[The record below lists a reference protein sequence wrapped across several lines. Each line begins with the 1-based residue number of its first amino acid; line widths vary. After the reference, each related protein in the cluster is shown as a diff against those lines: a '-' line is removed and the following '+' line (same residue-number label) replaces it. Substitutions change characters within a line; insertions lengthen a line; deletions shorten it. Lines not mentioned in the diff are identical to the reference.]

1 MSFILALIEFKFTIL
16 FYSLVLL
23 LVYLNRKK
31 FDVHGKFV
39 FLYRTK
45 FGIGLMNAIASKSSG
60 LVKFLGSIGVIAG
73 FAGMIFTFAVVLVL
87 TYKLLLNQPNAAGAS
102 PVIPGLPIAGTGIVF
117 PLVTGWLVLFVI
129 ILVHEFSH
137 GIVASAHKIKI
148 KNSGIAFFGPIL
160 GAFVEPDE
168 KELSKKK
175 HWIQHSV
182 FAAGAFSNFL
192 TVAAVLLIM
201 ALVLNPIV
209 GIFSRGVFISPQP
222 GLAAEKAG
230 INFGDQ
236 ITTLDGITIK
246 NSTQIIDY
254 IKTKEGQGIK
264 VNLTRGGETK
274 ELMVIPE
281 KIAGSDVPRIG
292 VALADAAIIRYPWYI
307 AFYKGLFAAGVGAL
321 NIVIAFYYLLKNLIL
336 GNGLIADVAGPVGI
350 ATIVGQSAKLG
361 FNYLLNIIAMLS
373 LSLAAINILPIP
385 ALDGGRIVFVIL
397 EKIFGKPVP
406 MKYEQIA
413 HTIGF
418 LLLMLLVVVVTW
430 RDVAKLF

>member
-1 MSFILALIEFKFTIL
+1 MNFILALSEFKFTIL

-45 FGIGLMNAIASKSSG
+45 FGIGLMKTISDKFNGS
-60 LVKFLGSIGVIAG
+60 VKFLGNIGVIAG
-73 FAGMIFTFAVVLVL
+73 FMGMIFTFFAVLVL
-87 TYKLLLNQPNAAGAS
+87 AYKLLLNQQAAGAS

-117 PLVTGWLVLFVI
+117 PLVTGWVVLFAI

-168 KELSKKK
+168 KELAKKK

-201 ALVLNPIV
+201 ALVLNPIAS
-209 GIFSRGVFISPQP
+209 IFSKGVVISPQP

-230 INFGDQ
+230 INNNTLIIGINDEKVSTINDFQRIMKRIGPNTIVELKSNTTTYTLTTTEHPDDKSKGYLGVWVLGEKTELRSNNIADKILFSILSWLSQFFGWLGFLSLNIGLINLLPVF
-236 ITTLDGITIK
+236 ITDGARILKIFIEK
-246 NSTQIIDY
+246 MVKDRSRSLSIWLFFNWASLFSLFILVFLPFFRWLSSIID
-254 IKTKEGQGIK
+254 
-264 VNLTRGGETK
+264 
-274 ELMVIPE
+274 
-281 KIAGSDVPRIG
+281 G
-292 VALADAAIIRYPWYI
+292 V
-307 AFYKGLFAAGVGAL
+307 
-321 NIVIAFYYLLKNLIL
+321 
-336 GNGLIADVAGPVGI
+336 
-350 ATIVGQSAKLG
+350 
-361 FNYLLNIIAMLS
+361 
-373 LSLAAINILPIP
+373 
-385 ALDGGRIVFVIL
+385 
-397 EKIFGKPVP
+397 
-406 MKYEQIA
+406 
-413 HTIGF
+413 
-418 LLLMLLVVVVTW
+418 LV
-430 RDVAKLF
+430 